1 MSVIRVAKICNARG
15 FRPASHHFSPRGGM
29 STEYPKPTL
38 RPGPPSDAARAIEGE
53 RAESCERAA
62 EADEAAGVPLL
73 ALYVDDDVYVLN
85 KPAQT
90 YVHDIERLVERGIRM
105 ECDDATVDN
114 RATTRDAPFNASESA
129 CVMHRLDR
137 DTSGCLVVARNR
149 DAIRSLSAQFA
160 DGTVQ
165 KTYVALC
172 AATADY
178 DGVEENRRIF
188 TGWGRAKYGLF
199 RLYDAADVG
208 RALPGNKKVK
218 HAETTIIVE
227 RVITDGVTLRF
238 CEPASDADAERRRH
252 PRRVGAMLPAHRSHA
267 PDQTALRIAR
277 TSTHRRREIR
287 RTDRHDAR
295 RTDRRAVARA
305 PRRRRAAPR
314 RTRRLSP
321 PQIQPPRR
329 RPRAASTV
337 GANPLALN
345 RSSAFVSA
353 RASLAP
359 RRPLARVFASRAPRR
374 RPRLARAMV
383 SAVHGV
389 MITADVP
396 IKQYI
401 LHLNDAAPAER
412 KFVVVDLD
420 ARRVLVQPDA
430 VDAIRREIEAFQ
442 RSTRYVAPL
451 ASAKP

>member
-1 MSVIRVAKICNARG
+1 
-15 FRPASHHFSPRGGM
+15 M

-62 EADEAAGVPLL
+62 RADAAAGVPLL
-73 ALYVDDDVYVLN
+73 AVYVDDDVYVLN

-90 YVHDIERLVERGIRM
+90 YVHDIERLVERGM
-105 ECDDATVDN
+105 VKCDDATTVDN
-114 RATTRDAPFNASESA
+114 RATTRDVPFNASESA
-129 CVMHRLDR
+129 RVVHRLDR

-178 DGVEENRRIF
+178 DGVEDHRRVF

-252 PRRVGAMLPAHRSHA
+252 RVALARCSPLTGRTHQIRLHCASLGLPLIGDVRYGGPIDMTRDGPIGAPSL
-267 PDQTALRIAR
+267 
-277 TSTHRRREIR
+277 
-287 RTDRHDAR
+287 
-295 RTDRRAVARA
+295 RA

-314 RTRRLSP
+314 RARRVSP

-329 RPRAASTV
+329 RPRPASTV
-337 GANPLALN
+337 GAAL
-345 RSSAFVSA
+345 R
-353 RASLAP
+353 RAL
-359 RRPLARVFASRAPRR
+359 
-374 RPRLARAMV
+374 
-383 SAVHGV
+383 
-389 MITADVP
+389 I
-396 IKQYI
+396 
-401 LHLNDAAPAER
+401 
-412 KFVVVDLD
+412 
-420 ARRVLVQPDA
+420 
-430 VDAIRREIEAFQ
+430 
-442 RSTRYVAPL
+442 
-451 ASAKP
+451 

>member
-1 MSVIRVAKICNARG
+1 
-15 FRPASHHFSPRGGM
+15 M

-90 YVHDIERLVERGIRM
+90 YVHDIERLVDRGM
-105 ECDDATVDN
+105 VVECDDATVDN

-252 PRRVGAMLPAHRSHA
+252 RVALARCSPLTGRTHQIRLHCASLGLPLIGDVRYGGPIDMTRDGPIGAPSLARRVAGALLHA
-267 PDQTALRIAR
+267 ERVAFRHPKSNLRV
-277 TSTHRRREIR
+277 
-287 RTDRHDAR
+287 D
-295 RTDRRAVARA
+295 VRA
-305 PRRRRAAPR
+305 PRPPWARIP
-314 RTRRLSP
+314 SP
-321 PQIQPPRR
+321 
-329 RPRAASTV
+329 
-337 GANPLALN
+337 
-345 RSSAFVSA
+345 
-353 RASLAP
+353 
-359 RRPLARVFASRAPRR
+359 
-374 RPRLARAMV
+374 
-383 SAVHGV
+383 
-389 MITADVP
+389 
-396 IKQYI
+396 
-401 LHLNDAAPAER
+401 
-412 KFVVVDLD
+412 
-420 ARRVLVQPDA
+420 
-430 VDAIRREIEAFQ
+430 
-442 RSTRYVAPL
+442 
-451 ASAKP
+451 